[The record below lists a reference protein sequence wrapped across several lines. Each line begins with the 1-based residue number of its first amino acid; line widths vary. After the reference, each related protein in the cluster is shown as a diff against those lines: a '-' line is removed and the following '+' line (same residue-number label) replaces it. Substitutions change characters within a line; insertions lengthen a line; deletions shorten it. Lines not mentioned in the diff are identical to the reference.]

1 MKSKDTVKYYSVE
14 LQTTLVD
21 PTETQAIFNESNIV
35 SQNVPEFNRTL
46 DGSTDQT
53 EH

>member
-14 LQTTLVD
+14 LQTRLVD
-21 PTETQAIFNESNIV
+21 PTETQAIFNESNTL
-35 SQNVPEFNRTL
+35 TL

>member
-21 PTETQAIFNESNIV
+21 PTEAQEIFNELNTL
-35 SQNVPEFNRTL
+35 SQNVAEFNRTL
-46 DGSTDQT
+46 DGSTD
-53 EH
+53 